1 MVNKKKK
8 RSKKQK
14 QKQKKEIKY
23 KTIQVRTE
31 EINTLRTKILS
42 IGFPIS
48 CKGITELFEHF
59 DNYVRDGTQWSGK
72 IPLRGF
78 QRVCEVRLT
87 NKENFKN
94 IITLKYDSS
103 I

>member
-8 RSKKQK
+8 RIKKQK
-14 QKQKKEIKY
+14 KQKKVIKY
-23 KTIQVRTE
+23 KTLQVRTE

-42 IGFPIS
+42 IGFPLS

-72 IPLRGF
+72 IPLHGF

-87 NKENFKN
+87 NKENFNN